1 MFFPVAKAR
10 HGNAS
15 TLTCHHRAV
24 SCLPCDEGRDIVW
37 HLRWFAFFQT
47 PAHGII
53 TPSSIHFFLHL
64 RVCGFFFFL
73 IHVQQVP
80 SIPKH
85 VPRSFPMSAVKLKRD
100 FLNLIDQ
107 VVTKLARSHL
117 LDTNQIAAAE
127 SSCWVSSVKTD
138 KSTTPDWASPGMF
151 EGHRA
156 LSTTPSW
163 ELDLLLQLPL
173 PAGSHNFPRY
183 L

>member
-1 MFFPVAKAR
+1 MCFPVAKAR

-15 TLTCHHRAV
+15 TLNCHHSAASR
-24 SCLPCDEGRDIVW
+24 LPCDAGKDAIW
-37 HLRWFAFFQT
+37 HLRWLAFFHT

-53 TPSSIHFFLHL
+53 TPSSIHLFLHL
-64 RVCGFFFFL
+64 PVCGVFFFL

-107 VVTKLARSHL
+107 AVTNLARSHL

-127 SSCWVSSVKTD
+127 SSC
-138 KSTTPDWASPGMF
+138 
-151 EGHRA
+151 
-156 LSTTPSW
+156 
-163 ELDLLLQLPL
+163 
-173 PAGSHNFPRY
+173 
-183 L
+183 